1 MNSIFGRFLLSLG
14 NVFSSLIIG
23 ALALAI
29 VWIYIPSLALRLFRW
44 AASVRDWIVLA
55 NWPPQ
60 YEVPLRFFVDE
71 RQIVYVGFVL
81 ASRIVVGPADHPG
94 RQGTGSQAAARVPD
108 LSITG
113 RSFGWLTNT
122 LVSRFESPPDRNC

>member
-1 MNSIFGRFLLSLG
+1 MNSFFGRFLLSLG

-29 VWIYIPSLALRLFRW
+29 VWIYIPSVALRLFRW
-44 AASVRDWIVLA
+44 AASVRDWVVLA

-71 RQIVYVGFVL
+71 RQIVLRGL
-81 ASRIVVGPADHPG
+81 RAGKPHRGRPADHPG

-108 LSITG
+108 LTHDWPEFLAG
-113 RSFGWLTNT
+113 
-122 LVSRFESPPDRNC
+122 